1 MIVKATKTMTIRITM
16 TVSGNSDYN
25 GDDHDGAGRQDDY
38 DDAFVLLGEDGLPCD
53 GWRGAGPSSA
63 CSRHNPC
70 FLLKMANTM
79 DKT

>member
-1 MIVKATKTMTIRITM
+1 M

-25 GDDHDGAGRQDDY
+25 GDDHDGAGRQDDC
-38 DDAFVLLGEDGLPCD
+38 DDVFVFFGEESLPCD

-63 CSRHNPC
+63 CSRHTPC

-79 DKT
+79 DKI